1 MSQQI
6 RYDGS
11 SVRKLLDEALANNY
25 EVEIG
30 PTQPPPTLD
39 IVSRMMALLRDSK
52 APYRSRL

>member
-6 RYDGS
+6 RYDGTAL
-11 SVRKLLDEALANNY
+11 RKLLDEALANNY

-30 PTQPPPTLD
+30 PPQPPLTLD

-52 APYRSRL
+52 APYKSRL